1 MAIITTYVCD
11 VSGKQGNDISEFV
24 KVNISTRGHRKDG
37 SSDYSGISTNE
48 KFIHRE
54 VALKLNIIGVRKD
67 LNEEAQPEVT
77 FESKLTTL
85 LKDYINDLVADSVV
99 DEVSSQMSHR
109 C

>member
-11 VSGKQGNDISEFV
+11 VSGKQSNDISEFV
-24 KVNISTRGHRKDG
+24 KVTISSRGHKKDG
-37 SSDYSGISTNE
+37 GNDYSGMTNE

-85 LKDYINDLVADSVV
+85 LKDYINDLVAD
-99 DEVSSQMSHR
+99 EVSDQISHR
-109 C
+109 S